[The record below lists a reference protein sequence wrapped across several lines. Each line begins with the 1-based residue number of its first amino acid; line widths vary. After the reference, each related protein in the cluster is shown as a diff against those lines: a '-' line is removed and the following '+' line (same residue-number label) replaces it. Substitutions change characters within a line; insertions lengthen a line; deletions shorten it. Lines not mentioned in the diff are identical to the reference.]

1 MGSSQSSQPVPV
13 AAASYRIL
21 PHVADISLFGRETE
35 MKMMEKTPESFQ
47 HDILV
52 PAETSIKI
60 TQAFEEIGTEV
71 GLLEP
76 DGAKR
81 ARRLLFTKRKGG
93 CGTMVR
99 ISECTIAMMMA
110 DFGEDKPFLLP
121 FDIIESMSILKNY
134 LPASGRASVMITT
147 KSQNLFQP
155 PGTAWAHLKC
165 FDMEEGKH
173 YLLTNIPQGGLDGN
187 EVDSGRVQK
196 IYDTCE
202 ELPLALS
209 QVHRF
214 ITALNI
220 SLNEASRRVT

>member
-1 MGSSQSSQPVPV
+1 
-13 AAASYRIL
+13 
-21 PHVADISLFGRETE
+21 
-35 MKMMEKTPESFQ
+35 MEKVLLPQRDTRLTVFS
-47 HDILV
+47 ILGIGGV
-52 PAETSIKI
+52 GKSQLALHSTYRHLNHFNPIFWVTTETSIKI

-173 YLLTNIPQGGLDGN
+173 YLLTNIPRNALDGN
-187 EVDSGRVQK
+187 EAYMIPARSYHWHYPKSTDS
-196 IYDTCE
+196 
-202 ELPLALS
+202 
-209 QVHRF
+209 
-214 ITALNI
+214 
-220 SLNEASRRVT
+220 